1 MIKVKKT
8 SVYFL
13 ILILVLQY
21 LPIQVAANT
30 SIEES
35 VEQANVEKMIVFS
48 KVIGGTTDLFQED
61 SKNSEILTKIP
72 DDTEITVLEKNSEFS
87 KIFYVEKV
95 TENIWLGYVLNDSLI
110 ESLKAEEYRLQRTSE
125 LTGSDVSEETKGTNE
140 LAKEEDGM
148 SIVQEPAESDDL
160 EGDVRVEKQLDR
172 TMKTL
177 SAQNV
182 AMNGIALQS
191 PTNIYSTTSTGSSIL
206 KSYGQGTILKYK
218 VLSADWYEAT
228 VYVNGKAT
236 TGYINVLDVQNTV
249 DSQETLIGVGIK
261 SPTIIYSQA
270 STSSEPL
277 KNYSQG
283 TLLKYK
289 TFSVDWYEATVF
301 VNGESIT
308 GYIHASD
315 VTQNVKGIALKS
327 PTNIYSSMSISSSIL
342 KSYTPGTIL
351 KFKVLS
357 RDWYEATV
365 VVNGTKKTGYLRAED
380 VQNLVFTQETLR
392 GIGIKSPTKIYSK
405 ASKSSKAW
413 KEYSQGTILKY
424 RTLSKDWYEATI
436 YVNGISRT
444 GYFSVD
450 DVQNLV
456 DSQEAFRGI
465 SMKSPTSI
473 YSRASTSSKVLKSY
487 AQGVILQYRT
497 LSKDWNE
504 VTVYVNGKRRTGY
517 IKKSDVQNIVDVQE
531 TVKGVALKNPTRI
544 YSRASTNSNVWKSYV
559 QGAILKYRTLSK
571 DWYEATITISGKKK
585 IGYIKRSDVENATS
599 NPTNQ
604 YVLGLL
610 KNVNVYSYA
619 STKAKVL
626 KSYGKNNV
634 LKVQTFTSSWYSVTF
649 YINGK
654 EGSGYIKKTDVRGS
668 YSKVRY
674 NISLKDAIAKQLGYN
689 PVTEPV
695 INGKWTPATSKQVEA
710 YLNPQRFSIG
720 SNEYFQ
726 FLLLSSYAGTNA
738 SEVNQKIL
746 NGKGILEGKASYF
759 ITAAKTHKINE
770 IYLISHSLLETGNG
784 TSSLAKGIKVNGKTV
799 YNVYGIGAFD
809 RDPER
814 LGAQY
819 AYEQGWTTLEKAI
832 IGGAQFVSE
841 NYIHAGQDT
850 LYKMRWNPEA
860 MVEDE
865 IPHQYASDI
874 GWAVKQTTRI
884 AEMYGLL
891 TRYALFFD
899 VPDYL

>member
-87 KIFYVEKV
+87 KISYVEKV

-218 VLSADWYEAT
+218 VLSA
-228 VYVNGKAT
+228 
-236 TGYINVLDVQNTV
+236 
-249 DSQETLIGVGIK
+249 
-261 SPTIIYSQA
+261 
-270 STSSEPL
+270 
-277 KNYSQG
+277 
-283 TLLKYK
+283 
-289 TFSVDWYEATVF
+289 DWYEATVF